1 MTEVQ
6 RAQASPHSASS
17 LAKRAGWEHGRV
29 NCSMKKKFKKRG
41 KEKNEHE
48 VIDFC
53 SRAKGVQV
61 VVEGR

>member
-29 NCSMKKKFKKRG
+29 NCSMKKKRKKG
-41 KEKNEHE
+41 KEKNEDE

>member
-6 RAQASPHSASS
+6 GAQASPHSTSS

-29 NCSMKKKFKKRG
+29 NCSAGKKKRKKK
-41 KEKNEHE
+41 KEKNADE

-53 SRAKGVQV
+53 SRAKGM